1 MIVRQSASTAPL
13 VARASQRRPAPPLIF
28 RGSPSHALERAAASK
43 PKEKAPRR
51 KAATARPLHKSAG
64 PAAANCRPG
73 YHESSCVRSHGKES
87 WFLLPKVPPG
97 ARLARP
103 LRPGSVYPFSR
114 PTGPAAAT
122 GTGGP
127 VGWAG
132 RTGGRGSA
140 PAATATP
147 GSTPSA
153 GPGAWWTAAS
163 GPDPYRR
170 LPRPPRRF
178 PAPTGRA
185 AAAATRRGA
194 SAARPLGQ
202 IAAGARAAHRRH
214 RRASVRHGAAQG
226 RYRPAIAHARL
237 SPSGAGTTPRRA
249 VTRVTRPPSPHVR
262 SHLPAPPHRRD
273 IVLIPQRPEIAAS
286 GPAGRWANPW
296 SEEIGVP
303 RSSEFAGAS
312 QITGRTPRHAVFRT
326 HHAEFRNRPESRDA
340 QRRGHLTAFPPE
352 AEPAPDARNA
362 TRPRAHR
369 ASRRTRHIA
378 ATGRG
383 TCGSVRGGAD
393 GIRRPGSAAA
403 PRVPRTAPPAARA
416 APGRPAPDGSP
427 PRRRCGACKLH
438 RQVHGNPTVACRLGF
453 ADPCIEGLMCEYR
466 TTE

>member
-87 WFLLPKVPPG
+87 WFLLSQGTARRTPGKTPK
-97 ARLARP
+97 ARIRVSLQQADRSRCGDRDRWARR
-103 LRPGSVYPFSR
+103 LGRQD
-114 PTGPAAAT
+114 
-122 GTGGP
+122 
-127 VGWAG
+127 G
-132 RTGGRGSA
+132 RTGFGARRYRDPGSA
-140 PAATATP
+140 PA
-147 GSTPSA
+147 A